1 MKMQREKKV
10 MTKYTP
16 LVKSMH
22 KDLKKKGFNLSL
34 EQTYQKLLKA
44 NFIDAD
50 GQPIKWAIEN
60 GYVGVEYSYPQGM
73 QASQEQQDHADV
85 LEVFNRLPQSAVH
98 YNDVPDLS
106 KIETKPLKK
115 AIKSALNDDALSA
128 DGRKKWKNVL
138 KDICIRYR

>member
-34 EQTYQKLLKA
+34 EKTYQKLLKA

-50 GQPIKWAIEN
+50 GQPTKWAIEN
-60 GYVGVEYSYPQGM
+60 GYVGVEYTYSQGM
-73 QASQEQQDHADV
+73 QANQDQADIMEV
-85 LEVFNRLPQSAVH
+85 LNRLPQSAIH
-98 YNDVPDLS
+98 FNDSPDLS
-106 KIETKPLKK
+106 KIENAPLKK
-115 AIKSALNDDALSA
+115 AIKDALKDDALSA
-128 DGRKKWKNVL
+128 KGRKAWKYVL
-138 KDICIRYR
+138 ADIEMREKQS

>member
-1 MKMQREKKV
+1 MKMQREKKA

-34 EQTYQKLLKA
+34 EQTYQRLLKA

-50 GQPIKWAIEN
+50 GQPTGWAIEN

-73 QASQEQQDHADV
+73 QASQEQQDQADV
-85 LEVFNRLPQSAVH
+85 LEVLNRLPQSAVH

-138 KDICIRYR
+138 KDIESR